1 VSLLPRA
8 ISRRSILFGAFVAL
22 VATRPGLAQEAGRT
36 YHLGFVVQ
44 PPKQKLGAMFDELR
58 MQGFSE
64 GDKLSVEPQG
74 FSVPVERIEEIAG
87 EIVKARPDVI
97 YGGGSAVG
105 RALKRATATIPLVVS
120 ADDMLREGLVS
131 SLSHPGGNL
140 TGISILATELDG
152 KRLQLLT
159 EMIPGANRI
168 AALIDPE
175 TTPPDQIDALS
186 AMARSHGVEL
196 AIHRAAGPADIA
208 PAIAAAISSGAQAID
223 VLASAFFNANRA
235 KIIASIAEA
244 GLPAIYQWPEYA
256 HEGAL
261 IAYGPSIE
269 GFYRQAAKLI
279 AKLFRGAKPAN
290 LPVEQPTAFA
300 LAINLKTAAAL
311 GLTVPK
317 SLLARADE
325 VME

>member
-1 VSLLPRA
+1 
-8 ISRRSILFGAFVAL
+8 LFGASVAL
-22 VATRPGLAQEAGRT
+22 MATRPGSAQEAGRT
-36 YHLGFVVQ
+36 YRLGFVVQ
-44 PPKQKLGAMFDELR
+44 PAKPKLGAMFEELR
-58 MQGFSE
+58 KQGFAE
-64 GDKLSVEPQG
+64 GGKLSVEPHG
-74 FSVPVERIEEIAG
+74 FSVPVERIEEIAD

-105 RALKRATATIPLVVS
+105 RALKRATATIPLVIS
-120 ADDMLREGLVS
+120 ADDMLREGLVA

-152 KRLQLLT
+152 KRLELLT
-159 EMIPGANRI
+159 EMIPGARRI
-168 AALIDPE
+168 AALLDPE
-175 TTPPDQIDALS
+175 TTPRRQIDALS
-186 AMARSHGVEL
+186 ATAHSHGVEL
-196 AIHRAAGPADIA
+196 AICRAAGPADIA
-208 PAIAAAISSGAQAID
+208 AAIAAAQSSGAQAID

-235 KIIASIAEA
+235 RIIAGIAEA

-261 IAYGPSIE
+261 IAYGPSID
-269 GFYRQAAKLI
+269 GFYRQAARLI
-279 AKLFRGAKPAN
+279 AKLFRGAKPAD

-300 LAINLKTAAAL
+300 LAINLKTAATL

-325 VME
+325 VIE